1 MFKMESLSKITIFAL
16 KIVKSGLEKFILKSL
31 HVRLKKVIFVTEFVI
46 PSKNLPFYDSRVF
59 LNPFQTGYSKLAKY
73 QVQLKNVKNQVQID
87 RRLIYRT
94 EKFWNSFFYTTI
106 TIIYRQKI
114 VNLDTNSIL
123 TMETM

>member
-94 EKFWNSFFYTTI
+94 EKF
-106 TIIYRQKI
+106 
-114 VNLDTNSIL
+114 
-123 TMETM
+123 